1 MLVDEC
7 RVLALWVDSNNT
19 ICLQSNFNVLLE
31 RDDLEF
37 TCTIPPTSY
46 YNSKEGD
53 HGNLP

>member
-1 MLVDEC
+1 MLVDKY

-19 ICLQSNFNVLLE
+19 ICLQSNLNVLLE
-31 RDDLEF
+31 GDDLEF
-37 TCTIPPTSY
+37 TCTISPKSY